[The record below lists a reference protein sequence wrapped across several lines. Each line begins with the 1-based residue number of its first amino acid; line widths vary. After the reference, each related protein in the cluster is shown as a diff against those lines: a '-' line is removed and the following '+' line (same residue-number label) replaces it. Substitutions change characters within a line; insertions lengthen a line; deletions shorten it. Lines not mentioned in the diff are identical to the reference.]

1 MENVNFEKYINIA
14 KDKAKKYTICFV
26 TNVNGKT
33 QIKDYNFTEDSI
45 LTEYFTED
53 EYNTILNAIR
63 EIGFYVKVFFNEI
76 EFINYINNENNDDNI
91 IVFNLA
97 RNGKG
102 LCKKALIP
110 AFCEFYDIS
119 HTGSNAYAVCL
130 GRHKF
135 HYNKLLTSFNLNV
148 VKSWL
153 YSKQGWLFNE
163 KPPQGTKIIIKPTF
177 ESASRGVRNTSIFT
191 YESDDTKLKELYYEF
206 EQDIIAQEFIEG
218 YEIQVPIIM
227 NNCIPTAVDVIGV
240 SMDNSLCLDDRI
252 ITYDIAFTEKYN
264 FYKFN
269 LCDYKTKNSILE
281 TSEKIATVLGM
292 ENYGR
297 CDYRL
302 TTDGKFYLTD
312 VSTHPY
318 LIYHSAF
325 AFLFERLGYK
335 YSDIFAY
342 IIGNTIYNDEQK
354 KNNRV

>member
-1 MENVNFEKYINIA
+1 MNSIELVKYIKIA
-14 KDKAKKYTICFV
+14 KQNAKKYTICFV

-33 QIKDYNFTEDSI
+33 QIKDYNSTEDSI

-76 EFINYINNENNDDNI
+76 EFIDYINHHAYDNI

-110 AFCEFYDIS
+110 SFCEFYDIP
-119 HTGSNAYAVCL
+119 HTGSNSYTVCL

-135 HYNKLLTSFNLNV
+135 HYNKLLSSFKLNV

-153 YSKQGWLFNE
+153 YTNEGWLFNE
-163 KPPQGTKIIIKPTF
+163 KPDMNTKIIIKPTF
-177 ESASRGVRNTSIFT
+177 ESASRGVRDTSVFI
-191 YESDDTKLKELYYEF
+191 YENDDSKLQSLYNEF
-206 EQDIIAQEFIEG
+206 EQDIIVQEFIKG

-227 NNCIPTAVDVIGV
+227 NNNTPNAIDIIGV
-240 SMDNSLCLDDRI
+240 SMDNSLCLDDKI
-252 ITYDIAFTEKYN
+252 ITYDLAFSEEYS
-264 FYKFN
+264 FYQFDQCN
-269 LCDYKTKNSILE
+269 ISLKNEILQ
-281 TSEKIATVLGM
+281 TSEKIAKILGM

-302 TTDGKFYLTD
+302 TKAGEFYLTD
-312 VSTHPY
+312 ISTHPY

-325 AFLFERLGYK
+325 AFLFKNLGFG

-342 IIGNTIYNDEQK
+342 IIGNTI
-354 KNNRV
+354 NNYENQR